1 MVILEIFE
9 GELVPIS
16 LDLDHLK
23 SLKRTNFVPP
33 PEQLRLILL
42 T

>member
-1 MVILEIFE
+1 MVVSGFFE

-16 LDLDHLK
+16 LDLDHLR

-33 PEQLRLILL
+33 LNTYNKIEE
-42 T
+42 